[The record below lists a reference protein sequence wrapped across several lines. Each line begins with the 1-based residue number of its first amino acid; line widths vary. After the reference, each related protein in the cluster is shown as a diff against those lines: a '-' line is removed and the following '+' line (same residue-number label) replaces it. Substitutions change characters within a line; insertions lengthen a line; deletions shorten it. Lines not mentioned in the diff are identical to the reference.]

1 MAETRIIRLGVVI
14 DNNDPKSLG
23 RIRFKELT
31 APTGPVEGAFKYEPW
46 SDKDL
51 FCALPF
57 LPINLN
63 LTPEKNQVVKII
75 SYDTVNQTTN
85 QEYISGP
92 FSSPHDLTS
101 QTVSDQIQNTSYGAN
116 AKKQPDIKNEKGEYR
131 NKKSEGSLTKNE
143 HYGISGKYGSDIRF
157 TENGVVLRGGHLLSK
172 GAASTTNK
180 DVISNTP
187 IMSRKFSNLYLKKF
201 SKSMTLEPEVE
212 TIETVQN
219 SLLKFIVEYD
229 VDNLANPTKVNF
241 YLYKVHKNPFGTNL
255 YDTNSFTEYTDLNS
269 SSDIMTLVNVSGGT
283 INVPTFTFHI
293 TSIED
298 AYKEI
303 RHILFSLHEDG
314 LNGVS
319 DDVKQ
324 GFYNNNE
331 YKDIHPFFF
340 RPTKEFKER
349 TSYVDDKLKV
359 INNVKIRVVGPGHG
373 LLWSSTQI
381 SPPTKKTKKEKF
393 VTKLKNSSPE
403 QTFGALITDKLYLL
417 STDTNEAGKSINFDE
432 LDKYEL
438 TQDDYIKNIEPNTY
452 STVRGENLLNLLYAM
467 INVLV
472 THVHNINSPYAR
484 QDYEAHKKLIELYE
498 KMENDLLN
506 KSIRIN

>member
-1 MAETRIIRLGVVI
+1 MAETRIIRLGIVI

-31 APTGPVEGAFKYEPW
+31 TLTGPKEGALIYEPW

-57 LPINLN
+57 LPINMN
-63 LTPEKNQVVKII
+63 LIPEKDQVVKII
-75 SYDTVNQTTN
+75 SYDTINQTTN

-92 FSSPHDLTS
+92 FSSSHDLSS
-101 QTVSDQIQNTSYGAN
+101 QTITDQIQNTSYGAN
-116 AKKQPDIKNEKGEYR
+116 AVKQKDIKDKNGNYR
-131 NKKSEGSLTKNE
+131 NKKSEGSITKNE
-143 HYGISGKYGSDIRF
+143 DFSISGKYGSDIRF

-172 GAASTTNK
+172 GAANPITK
-180 DVISNTP
+180 DLISNVP

-201 SKSMTLEPEVE
+201 SKTMTIQPEVE
-212 TIETVQN
+212 EIDTVQN
-219 SLLKFIVEYD
+219 SLLKFIIEYD
-229 VDNLANPTKVNF
+229 VDSLTNPTKVNF
-241 YLYKVHKNPFGTNL
+241 YLFKVHKNPLGSNI
-255 YDTNSFTEYTDLNS
+255 YDTNSFTEFTDLNI
-269 SSDIMTLVNVSGGT
+269 SSDVMTLVNISGGT
-283 INVPTFTFHI
+283 LNVPTLSFDI
-293 TSIED
+293 NSIEE

-314 LNGVS
+314 LSGVS
-319 DDVKQ
+319 TEVNQ
-324 GFYNNNE
+324 GFYNKNE
-331 YKDIHPFFF
+331 YNDVHPFFF

-349 TSYVDDKLKV
+349 TSQIDDKLKV
-359 INNVKIRVVGPGHG
+359 INNVKVRVVGPGHG
-373 LLWSSTQI
+373 LLWSTTQI
-381 SPPTKKTKKEKF
+381 SPPTKKIKKEKL
-393 VTKLKNSSPE
+393 VTKVNTNSPE
-403 QTFGALITDKLYLL
+403 QSFGSIITDKFYLL
-417 STDTNEAGKSINFDE
+417 STDTNEAGKSINFNE
-432 LDKYEL
+432 LGKYEL
-438 TQDDYIKNIEPNTY
+438 SQDDYIQKIQPNTY
-452 STVRGENLLNLLYAM
+452 SVVRGENLLNLLYSI